1 MRNKAV
7 NETVREIRKRG
18 LKKART
24 KKKASYWKED
34 DTLEGRLVE
43 TGVVI
48 LPTRGCGWARTSGC
62 TMCGYVYD
70 AGDMNDSELSSVFSE
85 AASALKGVKYLKIFT
100 SGSFFDRREV
110 TDSLLQSIIQIIN
123 EMDVEQLQVESRPEY
138 IKSDILSQA
147 IEGLD
152 SRLEVGIGLETSSD
166 IVREKCIN
174 KGFTFDDYEKAVQI
188 CNSQDVFVKT
198 YLLLKPPFM
207 LEREAISDTVK
218 SAKDAERAG
227 SAKVSINPMNIQNW
241 TLVEQL
247 WKRREYR
254 PPWLWSLVEVLK
266 QLTNDGLSIPV
277 LSHPTGGG
285 SRRGVHNCGKCDS
298 KVLKAIRAFSTTQED
313 GIVFES
319 LDCGCKR
326 HWKDYLLLE

>member
-7 NETVREIRKRG
+7 NETVRQIRKKG
-18 LKKART
+18 LKKARVR
-24 KKKASYWKED
+24 KKAAYWKEE
-34 DTLEGRLVE
+34 DTIDSRVVD

-48 LPTRGCGWARTSGC
+48 LPTKGCSWARTSGC

-70 AGDMNDSELSSVFSE
+70 AGDLNDSELAHEFGE
-85 AASALKGVKYLKIFT
+85 ATSALGDVKYLKIFT

-110 TDSLLQSIIQIIN
+110 SDELLRSIVQTVN
-123 EMDVEQLQVESRPEY
+123 DAGVELLQVESRPEY
-138 IKSDILSQA
+138 IKSDTLSQV
-147 IEGLD
+147 IDGLNP
-152 SRLEVGIGLETSSD
+152 RLEVGIGLESSSYL
-166 IVREKCIN
+166 VREMCVN
-174 KGFTFDDYEKAVQI
+174 KGFSFADYEKAVQI
-188 CNSQDVFVKT
+188 CNSQNALVKT

-227 SAKVSINPMNIQNW
+227 SAKVSINPMNIQNN
-241 TLVEQL
+241 TLVELL

-266 QLTNDGLSIPV
+266 QLGKDGLSAPV

-298 KVLKAIRAFSTTQED
+298 EVLKAIKAFSTTQDAE
-313 GIVFES
+313 VFES

-326 HWKDYLLLE
+326 HWKDYLSLE